1 LTPRRIERTLLLSSV
16 QLGIFDRFPLLT
28 TPRLVLRE
36 PEPGDAPALLALRA
50 DEEVNRFQIQP
61 ELADEGAARAQ
72 IARWRRR
79 FQLRAEIRWVI
90 ASRDDGAFVGTCTF
104 AHFVPALDRGHLAYE
119 ICRPFWGRGLATEA
133 LAAMVAFGHGEAGLD
148 RIEAVVMSPGNE
160 ASARVLHKVGFAE
173 EGLLRAYAIARGAPV
188 DMRMFS
194 ILRMGS

>member
-1 LTPRRIERTLLLSSV
+1 V
-16 QLGIFDRFPLLT
+16 QLSIFDRFPQLT
-28 TPRLVLRE
+28 TPRLALRE
-36 PEPGDAPALLALRA
+36 PEPADAPALLALRA

-61 ELADEGAARAQ
+61 ELPDQDAARAQ

-104 AHFVPALDRGHLAYE
+104 AHFVPGLDRGHLAYE
-119 ICRPFWGRGLATEA
+119 ICRPCWGRGLATEA
-133 LAAMVAFGHGEAGLD
+133 LAAMVAFGHGDAGLN

-173 EGLLRAYAIARGAPV
+173 EGLLRAYGVSKGAYH

-194 ILRMGS
+194 MLRPG